1 MLSYSEPVYRPP
13 SEARSFILQAT
24 LGCSYNRCTFCAM
37 YRSKRFRVRPH
48 DELESEIAHVARS
61 APNTRRVFLADG
73 DAMVL
78 SPARL
83 ARILES
89 LSRHFPH
96 LQRVSAYADA
106 RSILSK
112 SPAQLKELRA
122 NKLRLVYIGLE
133 SGSEAVLSLL
143 RKEASAD
150 EMTRAVVR
158 AREAGIK
165 ASVIALLGA
174 GGKALSDQH
183 ARDTARVV
191 GAMSPNYFSALTL
204 TLVPGTPLAA
214 MIDRGEIEAISA
226 RDSLRELRTIV
237 AEAAPARPAI
247 FRSNHAS
254 NYLPLDGVLP
264 RDRDTIVKT
273 IDWALSQNA
282 LRPEWMRGL

>member
-1 MLSYSEPVYRPP
+1 MLRYSEPVYRPP

-37 YRSKRFRVRPH
+37 YRSKRFRVRPL
-48 DELESEIAHVARS
+48 DELESEIGDVARS
-61 APNTRRVFLADG
+61 LPDTRRVFLADG

-78 SPARL
+78 SPSRL
-83 ARILES
+83 TRILDS
-89 LSRHFPH
+89 LSRHFPR
-96 LQRVSAYADA
+96 LQRVSVYADA
-106 RSILSK
+106 KSILSK
-112 SPAQLKELRA
+112 SPAELA
-122 NKLRLVYIGLE
+122 ELYAKKLRLVYIGLE

-150 EMTRAVVR
+150 EMTQAVVR
-158 AREAGIK
+158 AREAGMK

-183 ARDTARVV
+183 STETARIIS
-191 GAMSPNYFSALTL
+191 AMSPSYFSALTL
-204 TLVPGTPLAA
+204 TVVPGTPLAA
-214 MIDRGEIEAISA
+214 MIDQGEIEPISA

-237 AEAAPARPAI
+237 AEVDPARPTI

-264 RDRDTIVKT
+264 RDRDTILKT
-273 IDWALSQNA
+273 IDWALSHDA